1 MTPVNQ
7 TSISLRA
14 ESLAFARDGYVRL
27 PRSCFASVFSELQC
41 EVMRLRE
48 YAKTRDFIM
57 PGYETLRRMSTL
69 GGKDIRRLSPMLVD
83 FYNYPETRTL
93 LSNICGQEVFSCNDE
108 SEWQVINWLEGPGET
123 HGWHLDDPPLA
134 VVLFIETPPG
144 SDGGALEFINGWRQL
159 CAVVDSDPEQNAT
172 SLIERCRAA
181 GLINAKVHATGDAY
195 LMRADQCLHRAAPL
209 TAAGAR
215 RSVINLAFE
224 LQPDVRRTGVTAS
237 LLYDKSRNL

>member
-14 ESLAFARDGYVRL
+14 ESLAFASDGYVRL
-27 PRSCFASVFSELQC
+27 PRSFFASVFAQLQN
-41 EVMRLRE
+41 EVKRLRA

-69 GGKDIRRLSPMLVD
+69 GGKDILRLSPMLAD
-83 FYNYPETRTL
+83 FYHNPEIRTL
-93 LSNICGQEVFSCNDE
+93 LTNICGRQVFACHDE
-108 SEWQVINWLEGPGET
+108 NEWQVINWLEGPGET

-134 VVLFIETPPG
+134 LVIFMETPPE
-144 SDGGALEFINGWRQL
+144 SDGGALEFINGWHQL
-159 CAVVDSDPEQNAT
+159 CAVVGSDPELNAT
-172 SLIERCRAA
+172 DLIERCRAA
-181 GLINAKVHATGDAY
+181 GLITAKVHATGDAY

-215 RSVINLAFE
+215 RCVINLAFE

-237 LLYDKSRNL
+237 LLYDKTKNA

>member
-1 MTPVNQ
+1 MTSVNQ

-14 ESLAFARDGYVRL
+14 ESLAFAREGYVRL
-27 PRSCFASVFSELQC
+27 PRSFFASVFAELQS
-41 EVMRLRE
+41 EAMRLRE
-48 YAKTRDFIM
+48 HAKTRDFIM

-69 GGKDIRRLSPMLVD
+69 GGKDILRLSPMLVD
-83 FYNYPETRTL
+83 FYHNPEIRTL
-93 LSNICGQEVFSCNDE
+93 LSNICGQEVFACHDE
-108 SEWQVINWLEGPGET
+108 NEWQVINWLEGPGET

-134 VVLFIETPPG
+134 LVIFIETPSG

-159 CAVVDSDPEQNAT
+159 CAVFGSDPERNAT
-172 SLIERCRAA
+172 ILIERCRAA
-181 GLINAKVHATGDAY
+181 GLITAKVHATGDAY

-209 TAAGAR
+209 IATGAR

-237 LLYDKSRNL
+237 LLYDKTKND

>member
-1 MTPVNQ
+1 MTAANQ
-7 TSISLRA
+7 ASISLRT

-27 PRSCFASVFSELQC
+27 PRSFFDSVFADLQS
-41 EVMRLRE
+41 EVMRLRQ
-48 YAKTRDFIM
+48 YANTRHFIM

-69 GGKDIRRLSPMLVD
+69 GGKDIRRLSPVLVD
-83 FYNYPETRTL
+83 FYNNPETRTL
-93 LSNICGQEVFSCNDE
+93 LSNICGQEVFVCNDE
-108 SEWQVINWLEGPGET
+108 NEWQVINWLEGPGET

-134 VVLFIETPPG
+134 LVAFIEAPPA

-159 CAVVDSDPEQNAT
+159 CAVVGADPEQNAI

-181 GLINAKVHATGDAY
+181 GLVTAKMHVTGDAY

-209 TAAGAR
+209 TSAGAR
-215 RSVINLAFE
+215 RAIINLAFE

-237 LLYDKSRNL
+237 LLYDKHRD